1 MLTLTGMIV
10 DDEPLARAHL
20 SRMLT
25 AQGVQVAAEADN
37 AATALQLAEDLRPD
51 IVFLDIQMPGLT
63 GMQMATALLHLD
75 APPLVVFVTG
85 YSEYALDAFDRNAL
99 DYLLKP
105 LSPDRLARTLA
116 RARERI
122 TNRQNRADRAQLSGS
137 ATVSANAEAES
148 KEQDGVGTLSVSFV
162 KSTASGEKVPTV
174 LRRLPIRENYA
185 VRLVRV
191 EEILCAVAREKRV
204 FVRTAGGEHRTYY
217 TLTQLETL
225 LPPGLFLRIHDS
237 CLVQIEQVEEIL
249 FLGNHTY
256 RVRLSDGELLP
267 VGRARYPELQRRL
280 GLEPEAG

>member
-1 MLTLTGMIV
+1 LNLTGLIV

-20 SRMLT
+20 RRLLT
-25 AQGVQVAAEADN
+25 AQEVEIVAEADN
-37 AATALQLAEDLRPD
+37 VATALECAEDLRPD

-63 GMQMATALLHLD
+63 GMQMASALLHLD

-99 DYLLKP
+99 DYLVKP

-122 TNRQNRADRAQLSGS
+122 ANRSIRNERTDTLAAEEVDDVHEERALSAPYVETQRPEGS
-137 ATVSANAEAES
+137 VPAT
-148 KEQDGVGTLSVSFV
+148 
-162 KSTASGEKVPTV
+162 

-185 VRLVRV
+185 VRLVRI
-191 EEILCAVAREKRV
+191 EEIVCAVAREKRV
-204 FVRTAGGEHRTYY
+204 YVRTAGGEHRTYY

-225 LPPGLFLRIHDS
+225 LPPDRFLRIHDS
-237 CLVQIEQVEEIL
+237 CLVQIEKVEEIL

-267 VGRARYPELQRRL
+267 VGRSRYPELQRRL
-280 GLEPEAG
+280 GLDAE

>member
-1 MLTLTGMIV
+1 LNLTGLIV

-20 SRMLT
+20 RRLLT
-25 AQGVQVAAEADN
+25 AQEVEIVAEADN
-37 AATALQLAEDLRPD
+37 VATALECAEDLRPD

-63 GMQMATALLHLD
+63 GMQMASALLHLD

-99 DYLLKP
+99 DYLVKP

-122 TNRQNRADRAQLSGS
+122 ANRSIRNERTDTLAAEEVDDVHEERALSAPYVETQRPEGS
-137 ATVSANAEAES
+137 VPAT
-148 KEQDGVGTLSVSFV
+148 
-162 KSTASGEKVPTV
+162 

-185 VRLVRV
+185 VRLVRI
-191 EEILCAVAREKRV
+191 EEIVCAVAREKRV
-204 FVRTAGGEHRTYY
+204 YVRTAGGEHRTYY

-225 LPPGLFLRIHDS
+225 LPPDRFLRIHDS
-237 CLVQIEQVEEIL
+237 CLVQIEKVEEIL

-267 VGRARYPELQRRL
+267 VGRSRYPELQHRL
-280 GLEPEAG
+280 GLDAEAE

>member
-1 MLTLTGMIV
+1 LNLTGLIV

-20 SRMLT
+20 RRLLM
-25 AQGVQVAAEADN
+25 AQEVEIVAEAEN
-37 AATALQLAEDLRPD
+37 VATALECAEDLQPD

-63 GMQMATALLHLD
+63 GMQMASALLHLD

-99 DYLLKP
+99 DYLVKP

-122 TNRQNRADRAQLSGS
+122 ASRKIRNERSDTRTAGEEDDIHEEPALPAPYAGTQRPERSVP
-137 ATVSANAEAES
+137 AT
-148 KEQDGVGTLSVSFV
+148 
-162 KSTASGEKVPTV
+162 

-191 EEILCAVAREKRV
+191 EEIVCAVAREKRV
-204 FVRTAGGEHRTYY
+204 YVRTSGGEHRTYY
-217 TLTQLETL
+217 TLTHLETL
-225 LPPGLFLRIHDS
+225 LPPERFLRIHDS
-237 CLVQIEQVEEIL
+237 CLVQIEKVEEIL

-256 RVRLSDGELLP
+256 RVRLSDGDLLP
-267 VGRARYPELQRRL
+267 VGRSRYPELQRRL
-280 GLEPEAG
+280 GLDAEAE